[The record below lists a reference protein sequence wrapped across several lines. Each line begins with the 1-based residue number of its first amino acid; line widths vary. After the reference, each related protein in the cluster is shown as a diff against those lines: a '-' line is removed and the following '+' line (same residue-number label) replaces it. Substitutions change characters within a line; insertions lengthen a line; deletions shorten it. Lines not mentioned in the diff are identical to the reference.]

1 MRYQKTS
8 HLPFTL
14 WLTIIGLALSLTVA
28 AQTTSPQATPNS
40 NPQAGQGSA
49 PPPQST
55 APNTAAP
62 QGNSSQNPQ
71 SGAPQSGARTVEDE
85 LQLTPDQKVKIASIV
100 DDENK
105 QIEAVR
111 NDSSMSLEQKQQKV
125 MQIRQEGSPKIKA
138 ILTPEQLQKLTAIQ
152 QRMRQEQQQGSGSNP
167 PPSSAPQNGPQN
179 PPQH

>member
-40 NPQAGQGSA
+40 TPQAGQGSA
-49 PPPQST
+49 PSPQSN
-55 APNTAAP
+55 APTTAAP

-125 MQIRQEGSPKIKA
+125 MQIRQEGSPKIKS

-152 QRMRQEQQQGSGSNP
+152 QRMRQEQQQGGSNP
-167 PPSSAPQNGPQN
+167 PPSNPPQSAPQN